1 MLDWFISLF
10 IKNSEDV
17 KDPKV
22 RGQYGIFAGI
32 FGILCNLLLAGIK
45 LCLGLLIHSVS
56 VIGDAVNNLS
66 DAVSSIVT
74 LAGFKLSGKN
84 ADREHPYG
92 HGRFEYLS
100 GLMVAAAVVA
110 VAVELLIT
118 SVKHIISP
126 AELDVRP
133 VSIVILILSILV
145 KLIMSAVYFKISK
158 KISSRAMQA
167 TAMDSLQDC
176 VTTTVA
182 LVSVVVMLFFHVNI
196 DGYAG
201 AVVAVFVIVSGLG
214 SLKDT
219 VQLLLGEGPDEDV
232 VREIE
237 EITKAH
243 KEILGVHDLR
253 IHDYGPGRTF
263 ASMHVEIP
271 YTVSLIDAHEIIDA
285 IEQEVVSKKL
295 VSEMSIHVDPVVLDD
310 EEMLMLREKTGE
322 ILRSICENA
331 DLHDFRLIRGR
342 KCSRLIFDVLVPY
355 SFAAK
360 DEELKEKI
368 EKELHALRPD
378 LEMCIT
384 IDRG

>member
-1 MLDWFISLF
+1 
-10 IKNSEDV
+10 
-17 KDPKV
+17 
-22 RGQYGIFAGI
+22 
-32 FGILCNLLLAGIK
+32 
-45 LCLGLLIHSVS
+45 
-56 VIGDAVNNLS
+56 
-66 DAVSSIVT
+66 
-74 LAGFKLSGKN
+74 
-84 ADREHPYG
+84 
-92 HGRFEYLS
+92 
-100 GLMVAAAVVA
+100 MVAAAVVA

-182 LVSVVVMLFFHVNI
+182 LASVVVMLFFKVNI

-201 AVVAVFVIVSGLG
+201 AVVAVFVIISGLG

-243 KEILGVHDLR
+243 KEILGIHDLR

-271 YTVSLIDAHEIIDA
+271 YTLSLIDAHEIIDA

-322 ILRSICENA
+322 ILCSICENA

-355 SFAAK
+355 SFAVK